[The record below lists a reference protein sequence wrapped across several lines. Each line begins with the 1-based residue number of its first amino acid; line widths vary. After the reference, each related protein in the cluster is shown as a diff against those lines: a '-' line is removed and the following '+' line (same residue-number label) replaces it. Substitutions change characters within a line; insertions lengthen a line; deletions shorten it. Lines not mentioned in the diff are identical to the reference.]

1 MARTPLP
8 YTTENDLGRRLSVL
22 QAKRI
27 AEKGGVKVNISEVE
41 QEVADFCEV
50 SRDTVVMI
58 KRGLNQ
64 PSLPLA
70 MKIAQFFDANVE
82 DIFTLIG

>member
-8 YTTENDLGRRLSVL
+8 YTTENDLSRRLSLL

-27 AEKGGVKVNISEVE
+27 AEKGGIKVNISEVE
-41 QEVADFCEV
+41 KEVADYCGV
-50 SRDTVVMI
+50 SRDTIIMI
-58 KRGLNQ
+58 KRNKNQ

-70 MKIAQFFDANVE
+70 MKICKFFGVSVE
-82 DIFTLIG
+82 DVFSLVD